1 MVVTSFSKKSSV
13 DQSELEKY
21 VMSQTY
27 YMILWV
33 HPILNALLCVAG
45 CPIPI
50 ALVRI
55 PGYPTPNGLT
65 LYSRV
70 F

>member
-1 MVVTSFSKKSSV
+1 MPHC
-13 DQSELEKY
+13 
-21 VMSQTY
+21 QTY

-33 HPILNALLCVAG
+33 HPILIALLCVAG

-55 PGYPTPNGLT
+55 AGYPTPNGLT
-65 LYSRV
+65 LYSWVSYSECPTPYSRV